1 MSHLQASKLKV
12 LRVWGF
18 NDVTS
23 PSGVYFQLFSG
34 SSPTI
39 NTGSNGLQRLDA
51 IVASAE
57 KYGIKL
63 IIPFVNYWDDY
74 GGMKVYANYYGVSK
88 NAFYTDSRVISQYKQ
103 YINALVSRYRNSKA
117 IFAWEL
123 ANEPRCNGCPTSTI
137 TSWATSISQYI
148 KSLDPNHLVTLG
160 DEGWFNG
167 GGDGSYPYSGGEG
180 IDFVKNLAI
189 STLDFGTAHLYPG
202 HWSKSD
208 SWGNTW
214 IQEHASAATSAGKPY
229 ILEEYGVTSNRGS
242 VYGSWYNTILGSET
256 AGDMY
261 WQFGETL
268 SSGQTHN
275 DGFTIY
281 YSSSEFNSLVGP
293 HANAMHV
300 NNSDDECA
308 VSFLDIYSSG
318 DPRIYAEDA
327 QALTCVEYLC
337 QTWPSTGKY
346 IIELVKDVIDESE
359 ILHTRTLPDNTALI
373 AYFRES
379 SELVVE
385 AVGTKDS
392 VAEIGQQLAWLCTAL
407 SPSPLE
413 TGVVAVVPLIKN
425 SQSLN
430 SRERGT
436 TTPPTDSRGP
446 AHANSNLPT
455 FSFRLHFSA
464 EEREQNTIP
473 LNGQCWH
480 NMFRNPMVVKG
491 YPIPW
496 RFNLKTKLEV
506 PLKIMAGLV

>member
-1 MSHLQASKLKV
+1 MKAFILAYIGAIVAAQQTAWGQCGGNNWTGPTSCVSGYYCSYNSEWYSQCIPGSAQGTITTLRTTTTTTTTSRAPTTTSGSGSGSYVTTSGTKFNIDGKFGYFAGTNAYWLSFTTNNADIDQVMSHLQASKLKV

-34 SSPTI
+34 SSPKI

-103 YINALVSRYRNSKA
+103 YIDALVSRYRNSKA

-137 TSWATSISQYI
+137 TNWATSISQYI
-148 KSLDPNHLVTLG
+148 KSLDSNHLVTLG

-256 AGDMY
+256 AGEMY

-281 YSSSEFNSLVGP
+281 YSSSEFNSLVAP
-293 HANAMHV
+293 HANAM
-300 NNSDDECA
+300 
-308 VSFLDIYSSG
+308 
-318 DPRIYAEDA
+318 
-327 QALTCVEYLC
+327 
-337 QTWPSTGKY
+337 
-346 IIELVKDVIDESE
+346 
-359 ILHTRTLPDNTALI
+359 
-373 AYFRES
+373 
-379 SELVVE
+379 
-385 AVGTKDS
+385 
-392 VAEIGQQLAWLCTAL
+392 
-407 SPSPLE
+407 
-413 TGVVAVVPLIKN
+413 
-425 SQSLN
+425 
-430 SRERGT
+430 
-436 TTPPTDSRGP
+436 
-446 AHANSNLPT
+446 
-455 FSFRLHFSA
+455 SA
-464 EEREQNTIP
+464 
-473 LNGQCWH
+473 
-480 NMFRNPMVVKG
+480 K
-491 YPIPW
+491 
-496 RFNLKTKLEV
+496 
-506 PLKIMAGLV
+506 